1 MSKIF
6 KFESVIGLDCDRMYA
21 SKEKLLEDLE
31 EKLIDNGAAVL
42 LNDAIES
49 GMIKII
55 ELDLE

>member
-6 KFESVIGLDCDRMYA
+6 KFESIIGLHCDRMYA
-21 SKEKLLEDLE
+21 SKQKLLEDLE
-31 EKLIDNGAAVL
+31 EKLIDNGAAIL